1 MTQLDGHGGPGEF
14 AYSEAAMDEWRA
26 SRRRQIRPVLVFLPV
41 MVVSYNLHAHEAVA
55 LSILLLGGLVTGVM
69 IVQNGVIG
77 WRADRRLKAEKREW
91 QAKHREPS

>member
-1 MTQLDGHGGPGEF
+1 MTQQDGHGGPGEF
-14 AYSEAAMDEWRA
+14 EYSEAAMDEWRA

-41 MVVSYNLHAHEAVA
+41 MILFAVLHTQMVSVPIVLVG
-55 LSILLLGGLVTGVM
+55 IVVTGVM

-91 QAKHREPS
+91 EAKHREPS